1 MANRIC
7 KYAANPSGD
16 VWECSCYVTMHCEEQ
31 EYDINPYDD
40 KINVVT
46 CRLLKGEQ
54 NESGR
59 KKRPRKTKADVSA
72 DPDTL

>member
-7 KYAANPSGD
+7 KYAVNPSGD

-40 KINVVT
+40 TINVVL
-46 CRLLKGEQ
+46 CKYKGEDT
-54 NESGR
+54 EVAGSGR
-59 KKRPRKTKADVSA
+59 KKVRGK
-72 DPDTL
+72 